1 MTIPGGFGNSE
12 HHPALLWH
20 FCNFSTTMFWFYTYR
35 VAETTPVVLLT
46 CLKRPIFGT
55 RRCFVPNTFVLYR
68 PVIDIVQSGARKH
81 ANRFR
86 HSRSCGQS
94 NLVAWFLSALC
105 LLKDCLHFYLF
116 CLICRPNRMQWI
128 GYIYHVTNKTRR
140 PASADRTAR
149 AANFRRDLEA
159 T

>member
-1 MTIPGGFGNSE
+1 M
-12 HHPALLWH
+12 ALETA
-20 FCNFSTTMFWFYTYR
+20 NTTRLCCDISVILAPPCSDFIHTGWPK
-35 VAETTPVVLLT
+35 TTPVVLLT